1 MLKNRCLFPGIF
13 LYFFVLLLW
22 QCTSEKSVLQL
33 ALRQAGPEVQVL
45 LKQKEKHEIQIRL
58 TEVTAQNEQLFFKTS
73 TFQEDDHEYFYPAST
88 TKLPVAILALQKLRT
103 LQKQGIAID
112 ASTSFLIH
120 DREGNPIAI
129 LDSTAQN
136 HKISVAHLIK
146 KIFLVSDND
155 AYNYLFDFLGRDYIN
170 QELQKIG
177 ITHTHIYHKFMMDA
191 DNVNT
196 WEYTFFNQD
205 GDTLY
210 FQSSIQSI
218 EQKDNA
224 ALKSV
229 FKGIGH
235 LSDGELIKEPMDF
248 SQKNS
253 VSISDLEGILKRI
266 IYPNSYPEQER
277 FSIIEEDLEFL
288 RFWMGRNTLESTT
301 PDYHHGEYYDSYV
314 KFFIY
319 GDTKGKMTEDIR
331 IYNKVGLAHGT
342 LTDVAFIHDKQN
354 DIRFFLT
361 ATVLVNKNQIFN
373 DDTYEYDE
381 EGIPFLAE
389 LGRSVLSVL
398 QTQR

>member
-155 AYNYLFDFLGRDYIN
+155 AYNYLFDFLTNIK
-170 QELQKIG
+170 KI
-177 ITHTHIYHKFMMDA
+177 K
-191 DNVNT
+191 
-196 WEYTFFNQD
+196 
-205 GDTLY
+205 
-210 FQSSIQSI
+210 
-218 EQKDNA
+218 
-224 ALKSV
+224 KS
-229 FKGIGH
+229 
-235 LSDGELIKEPMDF
+235 
-248 SQKNS
+248 
-253 VSISDLEGILKRI
+253 
-266 IYPNSYPEQER
+266 
-277 FSIIEEDLEFL
+277 
-288 RFWMGRNTLESTT
+288 
-301 PDYHHGEYYDSYV
+301 YY
-314 KFFIY
+314 
-319 GDTKGKMTEDIR
+319 
-331 IYNKVGLAHGT
+331 L
-342 LTDVAFIHDKQN
+342 L
-354 DIRFFLT
+354 
-361 ATVLVNKNQIFN
+361 
-373 DDTYEYDE
+373 
-381 EGIPFLAE
+381 
-389 LGRSVLSVL
+389 
-398 QTQR
+398 